1 MIKIEKVKK
10 SSIADKLGI
19 EAGNHLISID
29 NKEINDSLDLKFF
42 ETGIFLNVEISDGR
56 KTRIYNIEKEEAETL
71 GIEPSEFK
79 MKLCKNNCIFC
90 FINQNPDDVRES
102 LLAKDD
108 DYRMSFL
115 YGNYLSLTNFT
126 DKDFKRVLELKLSPL
141 YISVHTT
148 NGKKRTEMMRNKKAG
163 KIKENL
169 KRLSKG
175 GIKLHTQI
183 VLLPGVNDGEFLHET
198 IEDLLSLSAV
208 ESIGIVPVGLTVMR
222 DSLPHIEPPTL
233 KWMNEVIEMTEP
245 YQKEIRIKKGKTLI
259 YLSDE
264 FYIKTGNTIPAA
276 EYYDDFPQLENGIGM
291 ARKFLEGLKSLKVP
305 DFEGKV
311 LLVTGTLA
319 YNLIKK
325 LANKFRKAG
334 IKTEVISVKNRY
346 FGDSVEVAALLGGW
360 DLMGLISVKDFD
372 TVILPPDI
380 INRDGMFIDGCS
392 LKTLKDNLR
401 KKIIIS
407 PYNILELENIK

>member
-56 KTRIYNIEKEEAETL
+56 KTRIYNIEKEEADTL

-148 NGKKRTEMMRNKKAG
+148 NGKKRTEMMRNKSA
-163 KIKENL
+163 
-169 KRLSKG
+169 KG
-175 GIKLHTQI
+175 RIRI
-183 VLLPGVNDGEFLHET
+183 FF
-198 IEDLLSLSAV
+198 
-208 ESIGIVPVGLTVMR
+208 
-222 DSLPHIEPPTL
+222 
-233 KWMNEVIEMTEP
+233 EVI
-245 YQKEIRIKKGKTLI
+245 L
-259 YLSDE
+259 
-264 FYIKTGNTIPAA
+264 
-276 EYYDDFPQLENGIGM
+276 
-291 ARKFLEGLKSLKVP
+291 
-305 DFEGKV
+305 
-311 LLVTGTLA
+311 
-319 YNLIKK
+319 
-325 LANKFRKAG
+325 
-334 IKTEVISVKNRY
+334 
-346 FGDSVEVAALLGGW
+346 
-360 DLMGLISVKDFD
+360 
-372 TVILPPDI
+372 
-380 INRDGMFIDGCS
+380 
-392 LKTLKDNLR
+392 
-401 KKIIIS
+401 
-407 PYNILELENIK
+407 